1 MRRPLKSLAIVL
13 SASLFMISG
22 CGLFNSS
29 SDNSNTPIADNEVK
43 TISVENYSVT
53 GTTTIKFDRPPQQVV
68 VAGLEETEIVLAF
81 AIPKILR
88 QFMGITIWKIFKAAI
103 QR

>member
-13 SASLFMISG
+13 SVSLFMISG

-43 TISVENYSVT
+43 TISVENLWV
-53 GTTTIKFDRPPQQVV
+53 
-68 VAGLEETEIVLAF
+68 
-81 AIPKILR
+81 
-88 QFMGITIWKIFKAAI
+88 
-103 QR
+103 

>member
-53 GTTTIKFDRPPQQVV
+53 EPP
-68 VAGLEETEIVLAF
+68 
-81 AIPKILR
+81 P
-88 QFMGITIWKIFKAAI
+88 
-103 QR
+103 